1 MAASPPSFSPGR
13 PPNERDWM
21 QFTNGDPGLPLG
33 WLVSSGTTAPV
44 NNVTTATPF
53 NTGEVGSGS
62 GVYGTRN
69 SLAGRVLLL
78 QPTAAGVFL
87 TSSSA
92 SMVVNVAPAVVA
104 LQSTLPPVAGRQP
117 GVLLQAN
124 ERVIVCMLPTNGWLQ
139 WLGNAGAA
147 NLIVWELV

>member
-13 PPNERDWM
+13 PASDKDWL
-21 QFTNGDPGLPLG
+21 QFTNGDPGTYLG
-33 WLVSSGTTAPV
+33 ALVSAGTTSPV

-53 NTGEVGSGS
+53 NIGRQDGN
-62 GVYGTRN
+62 GVWQVRD

-87 TSSSA
+87 TSPTGI
-92 SMVVNVAPAVVA
+92 MTVNVAPAVVA
-104 LQSTLPPVAGRQP
+104 LQTVPPAAGRSP

-147 NLIVWELV
+147 NLFVWELV